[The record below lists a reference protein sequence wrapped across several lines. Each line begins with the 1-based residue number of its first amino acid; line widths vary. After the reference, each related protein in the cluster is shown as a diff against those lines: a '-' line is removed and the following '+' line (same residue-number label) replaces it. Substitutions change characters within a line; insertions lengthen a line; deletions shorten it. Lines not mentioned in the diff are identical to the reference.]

1 MSHTSQAQIEAN
13 RRYAKNGHGPVTPQ
27 GKSRSSQNALRHGL
41 TGRIVVLP
49 TEDMEVYKAF
59 SRELVD
65 SLNPETPM
73 ERQLA
78 QTIADTQWRLNRART
93 YEDGMIAL
101 GHFEDEGNFDA
112 ASPEIHAAL
121 TAAKVFRERSKDF
134 VNLSLYEQ
142 RLSRNQKEAFRQ
154 LRELQA
160 ERKAAAPPVKEDSK
174 PLTQAIAAAAVSDG
188 FVYSN
193 GQTCALD
200 GQACQSPFMGD
211 TALSPQMP
219 NQRSEAL
226 VGEYDSGAFD
236 PIYFKNSIP
245 VQFIELPVSAT
256 EKKAA

>member
-101 GHFEDEGNFDA
+101 GHSEEAGNFDA
-112 ASPEIHAAL
+112 ASPEIHSAL
-121 TAAKVFRERSKDF
+121 TAAKVFRDNSKAF

-142 RLSRNQKEAFRQ
+142 RLSRQQKEAFRQ

-160 ERKAAAPPVKEDSK
+160 ERKAAAVDEKPIAQTEVKSAG
-174 PLTQAIAAAAVSDG
+174 AITSEKNG
-188 FVYSN
+188 FVY
-193 GQTCALD
+193 A
-200 GQACQSPFMGD
+200 D
-211 TALSPQMP
+211 T
-219 NQRSEAL
+219 
-226 VGEYDSGAFD
+226 EYDPGAFD
-236 PIYFKNSIP
+236 PIFFKNSVPAPNWPQI
-245 VQFIELPVSAT
+245 QNKE
-256 EKKAA
+256 AA

>member
-1 MSHTSQAQIEAN
+1 MSQF
-13 RRYAKNGHGPVTPQ
+13 HGPITER
-27 GKSRSSQNALRHGL
+27 GKARSSQNAIRHGL

-59 SRELVD
+59 SKELVD
-65 SLNPETPM
+65 SLNPETPL

-78 QTIADTQWRLNRART
+78 QTVADTQWRLNRART
-93 YEDGMIAL
+93 YEDGMLAL
-101 GHFEDEGNFDA
+101 GHD
-112 ASPEIHAAL
+112 PEIHPAL
-121 TAAKVFRERSKDF
+121 RDAKVFRDSSKAF

-142 RLSRNQKEAFRQ
+142 RLSRQQKEALRQ

-211 TALSPQMP
+211 TALSSPVSEQRREAVASEFVCSNGQAYALDGQALSPQIP

-226 VGEYDSGAFD
+226 VGEYDPGAFD
-236 PIYFKNSIP
+236 PAFFKRSIP
-245 VQFIELPVSAT
+245 VRFIEK
-256 EKKAA
+256 EAA